1 MSGFNTNSSPV
12 GTKTFFRSDSAMG
25 GGSLS
30 SSRVDANDV
39 LFFTEDLRYL
49 DPKEYDV
56 IKNELSWQDLF
67 FTRTD
72 IDAGANNYTWSLYDS
87 FGESKFTANNTND
100 VQIVG
105 ATGKQYTS
113 PFGNIDVAMQF
124 TAQDLKASG
133 MARKNIIT
141 RLRTQAMRSNFEMMN
156 KTCFEGYAPLKIP
169 GLLSNEHITNKA
181 SVAEGVKGT
190 TPAEK
195 KDWANKTA
203 DEIFK
208 DLMDAYNAAL
218 AATGNNIRP
227 NTLIM
232 SMTSYNDI
240 ATRIFNNF
248 NGQTILQQVVNM
260 TGVRVK
266 GLPELNKKFEGGTDG
281 FIYFKNDPD
290 YVEQIVPTY
299 FETTDPQQEGW
310 TFTVYCRS
318 RYGGVIIR
326 QPKMFVIRYDIGQ
339 ALVTELDSG
348 SSFPNTEIDL
358 LVDIPDTPVKGKK
371 GK

>member
-1 MSGFNTNSSPV
+1 MSSFNTNSSPS
-12 GTKTFFRSDSAMG
+12 GASKMFRSDSAMSG
-25 GGSLS
+25 NS
-30 SSRVDANDV
+30 SSRGSRVDANEV
-39 LFFTEDLRYL
+39 LFFTNELNFYDQ
-49 DPKEYDV
+49 KEYDV

-72 IDAGANNYTWSLYDS
+72 IDAGANNYNYSMYDA
-87 FGESKFTANNTND
+87 FGESKYSANGAKD
-100 VQIVG
+100 IQIVG
-105 ATGKQYTS
+105 ATGKQFTS

-124 TAQDLKASG
+124 TAQDLKASN
-133 MARKNIIT
+133 MVRKNIIT

-156 KTCFEGYAPLKIP
+156 KTCFEGYAPLGIP
-169 GLLSNEHITNKA
+169 GLLSNEHITNKQ
-181 SVAEGVKGT
+181 SVAGANADAKAWG
-190 TPAEK
+190 
-195 KDWANKTA
+195 NKTA

-208 DLMDAYNAAL
+208 DIMDAYNDAL

-240 ATRIFNNF
+240 ATRIFNTF
-248 NGQTILQQVVNM
+248 NGQTVLQQVINM

-266 GLPELNKKFEGGTDG
+266 GLPELNKKFQGGTDG
-281 FIYFKNDPD
+281 FIFFKNDPD
-290 YVEQIVPTY
+290 FVEQLVPTY

-326 QPKMFVIRYDIGQ
+326 QPKMFVVRYDIGK
-339 ALVTELDSG
+339 ALVNMFGNTKRKTSFVAKKESELEITESKD
-348 SSFPNTEIDL
+348 
-358 LVDIPDTPVKGKK
+358 K
-371 GK
+371 